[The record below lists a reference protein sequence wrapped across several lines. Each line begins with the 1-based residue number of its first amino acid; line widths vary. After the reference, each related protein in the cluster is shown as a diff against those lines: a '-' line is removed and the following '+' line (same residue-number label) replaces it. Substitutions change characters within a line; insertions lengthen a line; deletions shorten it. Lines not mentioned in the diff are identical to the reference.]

1 MKFGGEAMGVAGKE
15 YDQNILYEILNK
27 QIKLLLLKP
36 WFLSLSLTWVFFL
49 SNVLGG
55 MRGRE
60 EEVPNSRAADSLQ
73 SAVSIPH
80 PQE

>member
-36 WFLSLSLTWVFFL
+36 WFLSLSLT
-49 SNVLGG
+49 
-55 MRGRE
+55 
-60 EEVPNSRAADSLQ
+60 
-73 SAVSIPH
+73 
-80 PQE
+80 